1 MIMVKK
7 IVAPLIL
14 LLVFSCA
21 TFSAQSDGMDGEDH
35 YVIAI
40 FDFELEAD
48 IKGYEALATDV
59 PRALTEAFIRGGIFR
74 PVERSSLE
82 KLLQEQE
89 FSVSGLVDQNTA
101 VKVGKIAGARYA
113 LVGSIVII
121 KEQIRMSCRVID
133 VQTGEIVY
141 AKSTFGALA
150 DIFELEEELA
160 YLIEEDFS

>member
-1 MIMVKK
+1 MIKSRMLVL
-7 IVAPLIL
+7 PLML
-14 LLVFSCA
+14 LLAFSCA
-21 TFSAQSDGMDGEDH
+21 TFSEQGSGEDGADQ

-40 FDFELEAD
+40 FDFELESD
-48 IKGYEALATDV
+48 VQGYAALTSDV

-74 PVERSSLE
+74 PVERTSLE
-82 KLLQEQE
+82 KLLKEQE

-101 VKVGKIAGARYA
+101 VKVGKLAGARYA
-113 LVGSIVII
+113 LLGSIVII
-121 KEQIRMSCRVID
+121 KEQIRISCRVID

-141 AKSTFGALA
+141 AKSTFGSVE